1 MTTATLSGSLLEIAL
16 RLSVAA
22 SSDTPQRA
30 VTLEIS
36 RRGVNVR
43 HRFHDA
49 DGRPITVSVEN
60 LPLEHRTLEPPEI
73 PETTLS
79 IDQRAIAGFLTG
91 ARGDRLR
98 ITYRKPLRET
108 TRRVVKL
115 ENIDRAQTLTT
126 DVLDCDPVPEPE
138 RKCGILVCEISR
150 QTLLP
155 RLRALLKMAAKPQDI
170 VTIAVKDAGEEA
182 GQEPRLLL
190 GARTATAES
199 SILISSRPKDPPIPG
214 DHAARSLCAPRA
226 AMAALMACLENA
238 PGTGGRHVSFKAH
251 GNMNTNLITE
261 EMRWIHR
268 QEIYIDWEPPEQ
280 AAKTVNRTGS
290 RWPDWTLVSAG
301 ETLLRGLRTIA
312 AATGITDD
320 GDARL
325 EPGQGRLTSRN
336 KRFRQKLET
345 IGAAGRIA
353 PSFYLNSRDLLG
365 IMEVLQANDNWDS
378 STKTQRRMTIK
389 IYEGEENNDAEIE
402 IGGPAG
408 DNGRANARRET
419 E

>member
-108 TRRVVKL
+108 RRRVVKL
-115 ENIDRAQTLTT
+115 ENIDRAQSLTT

-138 RKCGILVCEISR
+138 RKCGILVCEISQ

-155 RLRALLKMAAKPQDI
+155 RLRALLKMAAKPQDTI
-170 VTIAVKDAGEEA
+170 AIAVKDAGEGA

-199 SILISSRPKDPPIPG
+199 SILISSRPEDPPLAG

-226 AMAALMACLENA
+226 AIAALLACLDNA
-238 PGTGGRHVSFKAH
+238 PGTGGRDVSFKAH
-251 GNMNTNLITE
+251 GSMNTNLITE

-290 RWPDWTLVSAG
+290 RWPDWTLDSAG

-312 AATGITDD
+312 AGTGITDE

-325 EPGQGRLTSRN
+325 EPGQGRLTSRDG
-336 KRFRQKLET
+336 RFRQKLET
-345 IGAAGRIA
+345 IGPAGKYS

-365 IMEVLQANDNWDS
+365 IMEVLKANDNWDS
-378 STKTQRRMTIK
+378 STKTQKRVTIK
-389 IYEGEENNDAEIE
+389 IYESEKNNDAEIE
-402 IGGPAG
+402 IAGPAG
-408 DNGRANARRET
+408 DSGRAKARQET